1 MSRFR
6 VTAAVAAVVVAA
18 TVVGGAS
25 SHGFA
30 NGAPPPELGEN
41 AATGWPAHNYDL
53 SNSRADLQT
62 DINASNVATLKQ
74 KWAFKL
80 PYSGAFGSF
89 TSNPIVQGD
98 VVQFTNGDSA
108 AHQVLFKQ
116 TTGVTCSPNPLVL
129 QPNASGSCTFASSGS
144 FSYSDPNVKGKT
156 YRGSITVAVPPESL
170 SLTGKPVLLIYGG
183 KVTLTGALSTQK
195 LAENIDVLAQP
206 CGTTAASKLATVQTV
221 TGGAFSSAAQPA
233 MNTSYSAKH
242 QSTASPSVA
251 VKVRPKLQLT
261 RVAAHRFTL
270 KVSGAQTFSGK
281 SASFQRY
288 TGTRWVA
295 VKAVALKA
303 SSAGVAPT
311 VLSTASFK
319 TTVKAGLRVRA
330 TLGQAQVGTCYAPG
344 ISNTTKS

>member
-1 MSRFR
+1 MRRLLLLPVLAS
-6 VTAAVAAVVVAA
+6 AVLLSA
-18 TVVGGAS
+18 GGAVEAKTVTVTITKNGYVPS
-25 SHGFA
+25 S
-30 NGAPPPELGEN
+30 
-41 AATGWPAHNYDL
+41 L
-53 SNSRADLQT
+53 S
-62 DINASNVATLKQ
+62 
-74 KWAFKL
+74 
-80 PYSGAFGSF
+80 
-89 TSNPIVQGD
+89 IVQGD

-195 LAENIDVLAQP
+195 LAENIDVLAQQ
-206 CGTTAASKLATVQTV
+206 CGATTASKLATVQTV

-281 SASFQRY
+281 SASFC
-288 TGTRWVA
+288 VE
-295 VKAVALKA
+295 
-303 SSAGVAPT
+303 SAPVS
-311 VLSTASFK
+311 V
-319 TTVKAGLRVRA
+319 
-330 TLGQAQVGTCYAPG
+330 TLPP
-344 ISNTTKS
+344 